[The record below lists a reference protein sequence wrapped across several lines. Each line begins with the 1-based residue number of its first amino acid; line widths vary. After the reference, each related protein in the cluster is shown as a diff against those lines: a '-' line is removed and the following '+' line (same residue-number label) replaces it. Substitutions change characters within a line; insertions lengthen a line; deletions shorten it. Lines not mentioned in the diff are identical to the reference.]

1 MDQKR
6 IETLG
11 PAERILQTLTGIVDH
26 MVHNRPGIV
35 IPDQGSPVGAK
46 WEPASWKEEGEPK
59 VKVVYKLSKVGKKSI
74 RTRVGVL
81 GIDGKVKENNQVVAR
96 FQMPGIFPEV
106 AAYVYGQI
114 AEVYKLDNEFAAR
127 WASWAFAQD
136 NRDLKTALA
145 AFMLVQGRKGEPVKG
160 TDGKIEFH
168 DDDFRDV
175 GEAMFL
181 LRDGKKD
188 LNPKLLIRV
197 GDLLALPQVAAI
209 NRDLGFG
216 KSARE
221 PFMGRYSKAI
231 QKWLRFRENNPRMLE
246 GLVKAGFRST
256 VKRLC
261 ARIGYKPGSLG
272 FFQAL
277 RWKQKQSK
285 DGRRGM
291 AIGAEVAQAESW
303 EGLTERQICNRIKK
317 DKPNWKRIVG
327 MLPATVGVTRAIMAC
342 AIEAGGL
349 SHSDLIILTPTLEE
363 LGLLQ
368 DPGVS
373 AQWTEATKKATDQRA
388 ANIAQRVR
396 KTETAEKLQDVADK
410 ATAKA
415 LEEVT
420 RGLRVYC
427 VVDKSGSMHNSLEA
441 AKGYL
446 TRLLVGFP
454 LDRLHVSVFNTVGAE
469 VTLKAAS
476 AAAVA
481 QAFKGHTA
489 GGGTYYHEGV
499 QALAGHK
506 PGPDEDAL
514 FLFIGDEG
522 ESNNPRLA
530 ETIRQMGVNPVA
542 FGLLKVPGQD
552 GEIVRWTALQMGIPC
567 FDISEKMFEGQDA
580 YAIPR
585 ILRHLIASTPV
596 KAAARRAVQKT
607 LVEEIL
613 RTELL
618 AKPAWAA

>member
-35 IPDQGSPVGAK
+35 TPDRGSPVGAK

-59 VKVVYKLSKVGKKSI
+59 VKVVYRLSKVGKKSI
-74 RTRVGVL
+74 RTRVGIL
-81 GIDGKVKENNQVVAR
+81 GAEGKVKDGNKVVAR

-114 AEVYKLDNEFAAR
+114 AAVYKLDNEFAAR

-145 AFMLVQGRKGEPVKG
+145 AFMLVQARKGEPVKG

-261 ARIGYKPGSLG
+261 ARIGYKPESIG

-291 AIGAEVAQAESW
+291 AIGADVAKAETW
-303 EGLTERQICNRIKK
+303 EGLTERQICNQIKK
-317 DKPNWKRIVG
+317 NKPNWKRIVG

-349 SHSDLIILTPTLEE
+349 SNSDLIILTPTLEE

-396 KTETAEKLQDVADK
+396 KPETAEKLQDVADK

-454 LDRLHVSVFNTVGAE
+454 LERLHVSVFNTVGSE

-522 ESNNPRLA
+522 ESNNTHLA
-530 ETIRQMGVNPVA
+530 ETIRRMGINPVA
-542 FGLLKVPGQD
+542 FGLLKVPGQE
-552 GEIVRWTALQMGIPC
+552 GEIVKWTALQMGIPC

-585 ILRHLIASTPV
+585 ILRHLIAATPV

-607 LVEEIL
+607 LVDEIL
-613 RTELL
+613 KTELL
-618 AKPAWAA
+618 VKPSWAA